1 MDIAM
6 NRRTFVGGAVAAGVA
21 AATVKAAPLAQADEN
36 VVDAD
41 IAIVG
46 GGMSGLV
53 CALQAAQEG
62 AHVVMLEKNATC
74 GGNGLVVECVFAR
87 DSSLQRE
94 KGIEFPLSKVL
105 VDEQVMT
112 RYLGDSTAWKQLDK
126 NSGANIDWLLE
137 QGVAFSD
144 VDDYHGFSHVACAH
158 EFEGGGAQAMATLEQ
173 AARDNGV
180 EILTETPVKE
190 LVIADDGTVCGAVAK
205 DAAGNTVRVNT
216 KAVVLATGGFQGN
229 PQMMAERGYPA
240 DNCWDEGLPGHD
252 GDGLR
257 MAIEAGG
264 MDVSMKRS
272 HVSAQAFR
280 DFSVPGLFG
289 LAHRGDYLWVN
300 QDGERFANE
309 DCTMECP
316 VFPAN
321 AVFSQ
326 PRCYSLFDSAFL
338 DRHEKRAE
346 FVEAFGEGAENERF
360 MADTI
365 EELAEKAGI
374 DPAALRATVDHYNEC
389 CANGFDDEYEKD
401 PEILQP
407 VEEGPFYLI
416 HKIVRFMATIG
427 GIRTNK
433 NTQVVDYNNVPVEGL
448 YAIGVDG
455 CELYVTAYTL
465 GPAGSSDANN
475 VNSGRIAAQH
485 AVATYVK

>member
-6 NRRTFVGGAVAAGVA
+6 NRRTVVGGAVAAGVA

-62 AHVVMLEKNATC
+62 ARVVMLEKNATC

-190 LVIADDGTVCGAVAK
+190 LVIADDGTVCGVAAE
-205 DAAGNTVRVNT
+205 DAGTNA
-216 KAVVLATGGFQGN
+216 A
-229 PQMMAERGYPA
+229 AEEP
-240 DNCWDEGLPGHD
+240 L
-252 GDGLR
+252 
-257 MAIEAGG
+257 
-264 MDVSMKRS
+264 V
-272 HVSAQAFR
+272 
-280 DFSVPGLFG
+280 
-289 LAHRGDYLWVN
+289 
-300 QDGERFANE
+300 
-309 DCTMECP
+309 
-316 VFPAN
+316 
-321 AVFSQ
+321 
-326 PRCYSLFDSAFL
+326 
-338 DRHEKRAE
+338 
-346 FVEAFGEGAENERF
+346 
-360 MADTI
+360 
-365 EELAEKAGI
+365 
-374 DPAALRATVDHYNEC
+374 
-389 CANGFDDEYEKD
+389 
-401 PEILQP
+401 
-407 VEEGPFYLI
+407 
-416 HKIVRFMATIG
+416 
-427 GIRTNK
+427 
-433 NTQVVDYNNVPVEGL
+433 
-448 YAIGVDG
+448 
-455 CELYVTAYTL
+455 
-465 GPAGSSDANN
+465 
-475 VNSGRIAAQH
+475 
-485 AVATYVK
+485 